1 MSTSVFDRDK
11 FGISQ
16 KHFAI
21 GEKYFVRDLE
31 TNEDLLW
38 VERDRLGRFTHMH
51 VYSDKS
57 KSLKVLHLEDK
68 ATWDMFGKWA
78 IMDVATKQ
86 PLLAIKRKWFLS
98 WLWRESWDV
107 YGPEGYETGQPIGKI
122 EARGNFFKTYLRKMS
137 FLRGWMRLQFDV
149 FLFKEGQKVKVMEYN
164 RKLSLRDN
172 YVIDCSFDTEGLLD
186 RRIAV
191 GLGLILDSS
200 EQR

>member
-57 KSLKVLHLEDK
+57 KTHKVLHLEDK
-68 ATWDMFGKWA
+68 ATWDFFGKWA
-78 IMDVATKQ
+78 IIDAGSKQ
-86 PLLAIKRKWFLS
+86 PLLALKRRSWFS
-98 WLWRESWDV
+98 WLWRESWDL

-137 FLRGWMRLQFDV
+137 FLRGFMRLQFDV
-149 FLFKEGQKVKVMEYN
+149 FLYKGAEKVKVMEYN

-200 EQR
+200 ESR